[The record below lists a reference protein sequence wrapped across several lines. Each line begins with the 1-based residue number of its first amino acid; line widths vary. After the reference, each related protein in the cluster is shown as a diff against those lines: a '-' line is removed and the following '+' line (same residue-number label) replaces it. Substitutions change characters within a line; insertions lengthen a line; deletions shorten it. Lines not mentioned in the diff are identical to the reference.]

1 MDAADFAVVRRN
13 MLFRNIDEALARDI
27 VGDRAPRA
35 FAKGQVLFLQGD
47 RVDGLH
53 LVVSGWVKLYRATE
67 DGVDTVVAIHG
78 PGQSFGEAAALL
90 GAPAHAG
97 AEAATEARVLTIDI
111 ERVRARLTADPDIA
125 FRMLASASMH
135 LRVMVEELERLKS
148 LPATRRIAGFLID
161 LAGDARGPVELEF
174 PYEKTL
180 IAGRLGMTP
189 ESFSRALA
197 TLRQRGVTVTRDAVE
212 IASLARLENF
222 ARETGGE
229 R

>member
-13 MLFRNIDEALARDI
+13 MLFRDLDEALARDI
-27 VGDRAPRA
+27 VGDRSPRA
-35 FAKGQVLFLQGD
+35 VAKGQVLYLQGD

-78 PGQSFGEAAALL
+78 PGQSFGEAATLL

-97 AEAATEARVLTIDI
+97 AEAATEARILTIDA

-148 LPATRRIAGFLID
+148 LPATRRIAGFLVE
-161 LAGDARGPVELEF
+161 LAGDARGAIELEL

-189 ESFSRALA
+189 ESLSRGLA
-197 TLRQRGVTVTRDAVE
+197 KLRPHGVGVERERVSIDRIETLRAVARGDLT
-212 IASLARLENF
+212 
-222 ARETGGE
+222 
-229 R
+229 

>member
-13 MLFRNIDEALARDI
+13 MLFRDVDEAIARDI
-27 VGDRAPRA
+27 VGDRSPRA

-97 AEAATEARVLTIDI
+97 AEAATEARVLTVDA

-125 FRMLASASMH
+125 FHMLASASMH

-148 LPATRRIAGFLID
+148 LPATRRIAGFLVE
-161 LAGDARGPVELEF
+161 LAGNARGAVEMEF

-189 ESFSRALA
+189 ESFSRGLAKLREHGVGVERERVSIDRIEALRA
-197 TLRQRGVTVTRDAVE
+197 VARGDPT
-212 IASLARLENF
+212 
-222 ARETGGE
+222 
-229 R
+229 

>member
-13 MLFRNIDEALARDI
+13 MLFRDLDEALARDI
-27 VGDRAPRA
+27 VGDRSPRA
-35 FAKGQVLFLQGD
+35 YAKGQVLFLQGD

-97 AEAATEARVLTIDI
+97 AEAATEARVLTIDA

-148 LPATRRIAGFLID
+148 LPATRRIAGFLVE
-161 LAGDARGPVELEF
+161 LAGDARGAVELEF

-189 ESFSRALA
+189 ESFSRGLA
-197 TLRQRGVTVTRDAVE
+197 KLREHGVGVERERVSIDRIETLRAVARGD
-212 IASLARLENF
+212 LA
-222 ARETGGE
+222 
-229 R
+229 